1 MARTTRP
8 TRKLTFDAL
17 EAREVPATAV
27 LTDGSLLIT
36 GTDNADTIT
45 VRQTATAITVSG
57 VTGSFPRA
65 SVTTVRINALGGD
78 DTIKLDVAGAA
89 VTKPAVIRAG
99 SGDDVING
107 GLGAD
112 YIDGESG
119 NDHIFGAAGADK
131 IAGDTGADV
140 LSGGDG
146 NDLIAGGAGN
156 DVINGGNGTDRMWG
170 GEGFDVIAGGAGH
183 DHVYDDFAFWAVQVN
198 DTDYVHH
205 HIAGV
210 ADNSGFGWFD
220 ANMPDADLRRQARA
234 AARND
239 FVGRAEAIALFE
251 QATDGTDVNANEFN
265 SLKNLV
271 NTDQVKIDAPSRF
284 FGQKIMN
291 GDTANQWFTGGDSTR
306 HALGNLSAGDTDD
319 HLQKLIDKWFLG
331 KDQPLA
337 QNDTRTTTFEYRE
350 AKGQL
355 FVGGA
360 SASDIDQGDVGDCYF
375 MAGLGAIARKDPA
388 RITSMF
394 TDNGDDTYTV
404 RMFKDGQAQ
413 YVTVDKCLPVDPAS
427 GLFVFANNDTGKTV
441 SDPTNE
447 LWVALA
453 EKAYA
458 QFNESGWTE
467 QDGTN
472 SYNGVGG
479 AITGSDNGDGINGGT
494 SDTAMRQIAGVHTDV
509 GLTGVTSFAD
519 IKAKFDAGKAVT
531 FSTGPLAPPDTRVV
545 HSHVYI
551 MTGYNA
557 TTRTITLRN
566 PWSGTQTD
574 QPAVLTL
581 SYAAVQANFVAW
593 ASADV

>member
-1 MARTTRP
+1 MNRRYKPP
-8 TRKLTFDAL
+8 TKLQFDAL

-27 LTDGSLLIT
+27 LTGGSLLIT
-36 GTDNADTIT
+36 GTEGGDTIR
-45 VRQTATAITVSG
+45 VRQSATAITVDG
-57 VTGSFPRA
+57 VSGSFPL
-65 SVTTVRINALGGD
+65 SQVTTVRVNGLGGND
-78 DTIKLDVAGAA
+78 AISLHMTGAG
-89 VTKPAVIRAG
+89 VTKPAVVLAG
-99 SGDDVING
+99 SGDDSVWG

-112 YIDGESG
+112 YIDGETG
-119 NDHIFGAAGADK
+119 DDQIFGDAGADK

-140 LSGGDG
+140 LTGGDG
-146 NDLIAGGAGN
+146 NDSIAGGDGN
-156 DVINGGNGTDRMWG
+156 DIINGGTGVDHMWG
-170 GEGFDVIAGGAGH
+170 GAGFDVISGGAGH
-183 DHVYDDFAFWAVQVN
+183 DHVYDDLAFWAVQVN

-205 HIAGV
+205 HILGF

-220 ANMPDADLRRQARA
+220 ANMSDGDLRREARA
-234 AARND
+234 SARNN
-239 FVGRAEAIALFE
+239 FLGRAEMISLFE
-251 QATDGTDVNANEFN
+251 QATDGADVNNNEFN

-271 NTDQVKIDAPSRF
+271 NTDQVNFDAPSRF

-291 GDTANQWFTGGDSTR
+291 GDSANQWFTGGGSTR

-331 KDQPLA
+331 KDQPMA
-337 QNDTRTTTFEYRE
+337 KNDTRTTTFGYQE

-360 SASDIDQGDVGDCYF
+360 SANDIDQGDVGDCYF
-375 MAGLGAIARKDPA
+375 MAGLGAIARKDAA
-388 RITSMF
+388 RITNMF
-394 TDNGDDTYTV
+394 TDNGDGTYTV
-404 RMFKDGQAQ
+404 RLFHDGKAE
-413 YVTVDKCLPVDPAS
+413 YVTVDKCLPVDDH
-427 GLFVFANNDTGKTV
+427 GFFEFANNSSGKKS

-458 QFNESGWTE
+458 QFNESGWIE

-479 AITGSDNGDGINGGT
+479 AITGTDNSDGINGGH

-509 GLTGVTSFAD
+509 GPTATTSFAD
-519 IKAKFDAGKAVT
+519 IRAKFDAGKAVT
-531 FSTGPLAPPDTRVV
+531 FSTGPLAPPDSRVV
-545 HSHVYI
+545 SSHVYI

-557 TTRTITLRN
+557 TTKTITLRN
-566 PWSGTQTD
+566 PWAGTQTD
-574 QPAVLTL
+574 QPAILTL
-581 SYAAVQANFVAW
+581 SYSAVQSNFLAW